1 MNPGSDLY
9 IFSLILAA
17 GPVVKLV
24 LLVLIIASVV
34 SWGIVWKKKKT
45 IKEMIKNNQKFL
57 DVYRHSDSLSDI
69 SVKSDM
75 LPFSPFREMFREGYT
90 EFVSIKKSGNNQD
103 ENNLRDYFQKFGTD
117 ALERSLKKG
126 VNSANRYLD
135 THLSTLAS
143 IGSISP
149 FIGLFGTVWG
159 IIGAFTGLAG
169 GGSSLDAVA
178 PGIAEALV
186 VTAVGLFAAI
196 PAVWFYNQF
205 SSVIATLN
213 SEMESYGQEFLN
225 MIERSLIQK

>member
-1 MNPGSDLY
+1 MNTGSDLY
-9 IFSLILAA
+9 ILSLILAA
-17 GPVVKLV
+17 GPVVKLI
-24 LLVLIIASVV
+24 LIILVVASIL
-34 SWGIVWKKKKT
+34 SWAIVWKKKKM

-57 DVYRHSDSLSDI
+57 DVYRNSESLNDI

-90 EFVSIKKSGNNQD
+90 EFVSIKKTGQNQNED
-103 ENNLRDYFQKFGTD
+103 TLREYFQSTGTQ

-135 THLSTLAS
+135 TNLSTLAS

-178 PGIAEALV
+178 PGIAEALI

-205 SSVIATLN
+205 SSIIANLN
-213 SEMESYGQEFLN
+213 SEMESYGQDFLN

>member
-1 MNPGSDLY
+1 MNTGSDLY
-9 IFSLILAA
+9 ILSLILAA
-17 GPVVKLV
+17 GPVVKLI
-24 LLVLIIASVV
+24 LLILVVASIV
-34 SWGIVWKKKKT
+34 SWAIVWKKKKT
-45 IKEMIKNNQKFL
+45 IKEMMKNNQKFL
-57 DVYRHSDSLSDI
+57 DVYRTSESLNDI

-90 EFVSIKKSGNNQD
+90 EFVSIKKTGQNTN
-103 ENNLRDYFQKFGTD
+103 ENILREYFQNTGTQ

-135 THLSTLAS
+135 TNLSTLAS

-178 PGIAEALV
+178 PGIAEALI

-196 PAVWFYNQF
+196 PAVWYYNQF
-205 SSVIATLN
+205 SSLISNLN
-213 SEMESYGQEFLN
+213 NEMESYGQDFLN

>member
-1 MNPGSDLY
+1 MNTGSDLY
-9 IFSLILAA
+9 ILSLILAA
-17 GPVVKLV
+17 GPVVKLI
-24 LLVLIIASVV
+24 LLILVIASIV
-34 SWGIVWKKKKT
+34 SWAIVWKKKKT
-45 IKEMIKNNQKFL
+45 IKEMMKNNQKFL
-57 DVYRHSDSLSDI
+57 DVYRNSESLNDI

-90 EFVSIKKSGNNQD
+90 EFVSIKKTGQNTN
-103 ENNLRDYFQKFGTD
+103 ENILREYFQNTGTQ

-135 THLSTLAS
+135 TNLSTLAS

-178 PGIAEALV
+178 PGIAEALI

-196 PAVWFYNQF
+196 PAVWYYNQF
-205 SSVIATLN
+205 SSLISNLN
-213 SEMESYGQEFLN
+213 NEMESYGQDFLN

>member
-1 MNPGSDLY
+1 MNAGSDLY
-9 IFSLILAA
+9 ILTLILSA

-24 LLVLIIASVV
+24 LLLLILASVF
-34 SWGIVWKKKKT
+34 SWAIVWKKKKT
-45 IKEMIKNNQKFL
+45 IKEMQKNNKQFL
-57 DVYRHSDSLSDI
+57 EVYRNSETLNDI

-90 EFVSIKKSGNNQD
+90 EFVSIRKSGHNHD
-103 ENNLRDYFQKFGTD
+103 ENNLRDHFQKFGVTG
-117 ALERSLKKG
+117 LERSLKKG

-135 THLSTLAS
+135 AHLSTLAS

-178 PGIAEALV
+178 PGIAEALI

-205 SSVIATLN
+205 TSTISTLN
-213 SEMESYGQEFLN
+213 NEMESYGQEFLN

>member
-1 MNPGSDLY
+1 MNTGSDLY
-9 IFSLILAA
+9 ILSLILAA
-17 GPVVKLV
+17 GPVVKLI
-24 LLVLIIASVV
+24 LLILVVASIV
-34 SWGIVWKKKKT
+34 SWAIVWKKKKT

-57 DVYRHSDSLSDI
+57 DVYRNSESLNDI

-90 EFVSIKKSGNNQD
+90 EFVSIKKTGQNTN
-103 ENNLRDYFQKFGTD
+103 ENTLREYFQNTGTQ

-135 THLSTLAS
+135 TNLSTLAS

-178 PGIAEALV
+178 PGIAEALI

-196 PAVWFYNQF
+196 PAVWYYNQF
-205 SSVIATLN
+205 SSLISNLN
-213 SEMESYGQEFLN
+213 NEMESYGQDFLN